1 MVGKQRDNQQSLLD
15 LSTIALGI
23 WCDKIVG
30 YRFPQAIGLIY
41 FGAAGIP
48 INQKCPISKD
58 LSQLEKASS
67 NLPTCG
73 NTTPMYDAIE
83 MAIQSITSFRKDNE
97 KQLSTECRSLIVCF
111 SDGEDNSSVKASVGT
126 IKSKLKN
133 EKIVFDTI
141 AFMKHE
147 SSNLVQLCE
156 ATKGFYYINVP
167 YDKMEMAKLFE
178 REASLMVCL
187 RDEKSHV
194 KVEKAEIRSTENLYQ
209 SAINVRNAKIN
220 IGQVSAMSNR
230 RILKELDDLKK
241 SSLDNFTVFL
251 TQENSLFWKVIMKGP
266 DGTPYAGYHW
276 LLSVEFRSDFPFQPP
291 NIRFITPIYHCNI
304 NEDGRICHD
313 ILQSKWTHQT
323 TMRIV
328 FQEILN
334 LIRYPNPN
342 YALSAVMGAQYI
354 SNRLDYE
361 KSIKD
366 LNEKEAKK
374 TISEIMNEY
383 KLTEE

>member
-1 MVGKQRDNQQSLLD
+1 MVGNQRDNQQSLLD

-23 WCDKIVG
+23 WCDKIIG
-30 YRFPQAIGLIY
+30 YQFPQAIGLIY
-41 FGAAGIP
+41 FGADGIR

-67 NLPTCG
+67 NLPKCG
-73 NTTPMYDAIE
+73 GTTPMYDAIE
-83 MAIQSITSFRKDNE
+83 MAIQSIISFHKDNE
-97 KQLSTECRSLIVCF
+97 EQLSTECRSLIVCF
-111 SDGEDNSSVKASVGT
+111 SDGEDNNSVKASFET

-167 YDKMEMAKLFE
+167 YDKMEMTKLFE

-194 KVEKAEIRSTENLYQ
+194 KVEKPEVRPTEKLYQ
-209 SAINVRNAKIN
+209 PAINVRNAKMNIN
-220 IGQVSAMSNR
+220 QVLTMSNR
-230 RILKELDDLKK
+230 KVSKELDDLKK

-251 TQENSLFWKVIMKGP
+251 TEENLLFWKVIMKGP
-266 DGTPYAGYHW
+266 DGTPYAGYYW
-276 LLSVEFRSDFPFQPP
+276 LLSVEFSSDFPFQPP

-304 NEDGRICHD
+304 NDDGRICHD
-313 ILQSKWTHQT
+313 ILQSKWTPQT
-323 TMRIV
+323 TMRVV

-334 LIRYPNPN
+334 LIRDPNPA
-342 YALSAVMGAQYI
+342 YALSAVKGAQYK

-374 TISEIMNEY
+374 TISEIMKDY
-383 KLTEE
+383 KLIEN